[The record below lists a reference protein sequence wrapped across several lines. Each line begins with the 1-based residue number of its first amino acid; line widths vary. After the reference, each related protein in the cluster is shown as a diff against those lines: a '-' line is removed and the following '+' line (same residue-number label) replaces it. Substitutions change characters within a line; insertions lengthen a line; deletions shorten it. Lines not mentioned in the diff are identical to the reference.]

1 MRGKPATHGVFA
13 AVAVELSRDKTR
25 KVQASPLPEFDLVL
39 LAAAAAA
46 LLAGGL
52 VKGIIGIGTPLVV
65 IPVLTIFV
73 DVKLAVQLMAL
84 PLFLSNVFQGFRGRD
99 TLAVIGRL
107 APATIGLAGGIVA
120 GVMLAGKFPDA
131 VLLVVAGAAVSV
143 GAAATALAPGFKIPA
158 SLEKIAGFAAGA
170 LGGVLGG
177 LTTLFGPAVAL
188 YLTGLRLSPADFV
201 KAVSILYTV
210 GSGTLFVAVL
220 GVQSPAGDTLLL
232 SLAACLPL
240 LIGMVAGARI
250 RGMLP
255 QAALR
260 LFVLAVIFV
269 GGANMILRG
278 I

>member
-1 MRGKPATHGVFA
+1 MP
-13 AVAVELSRDKTR
+13 EL
-25 KVQASPLPEFDLVL
+25 DLVL
-39 LAAAAAA
+39 LAASVAA

-73 DVKLAVQLMAL
+73 DVKIAVQLMAL

-99 TLAVIGRL
+99 TFAVIGRL
-107 APATIGLAGGIVA
+107 LPTTIGLAGGIVV
-120 GVMLAGKFPDA
+120 GVMLAGKLPDA
-131 VLLVVAGAAVSV
+131 VLLVVAGAAVCV
-143 GAAATALAPGFKIPA
+143 GAMATALAPGFKIPE
-158 SLEKIAGFAAGA
+158 SLEKIAGFIAGA
-170 LGGVLGG
+170 VGGVLGG

-188 YLTGLRLSPADFV
+188 YLTGLRLTPGDFV

-210 GSGTLFVAVL
+210 GSGSLFFAVL

-232 SLAACLPL
+232 SLAACPPL
-240 LIGMVAGARI
+240 FAGMVAGARI

-255 QAALR
+255 QVALR
-260 LFVLAVIFV
+260 MFVLAVIFI

>member
-1 MRGKPATHGVFA
+1 
-13 AVAVELSRDKTR
+13 
-25 KVQASPLPEFDLVL
+25 LPEIDLVL

-73 DVKLAVQLMAL
+73 DVKIAVQLMAL

-107 APATIGLAGGIVA
+107 TPTTVGLAGGIVV
-120 GVMLAGKFPDA
+120 GVMLAGKLPDA
-131 VLLVVAGAAVSV
+131 VLLVVAGAAVCV
-143 GAAATALAPGFKIPA
+143 GAGATALAPGFKIPA
-158 SLEKIAGFAAGA
+158 SLENIAGFAAGA
-170 LGGVLGG
+170 VGGVLGG

-188 YLTGLRLSPADFV
+188 YLTGLRLSPGDFV

-210 GSGTLFVAVL
+210 GSGSLFFAVL
-220 GVQSPAGDTLLL
+220 SVQSPAVDTLLL
-232 SLAACLPL
+232 SLAACPPL
-240 LIGMVAGARI
+240 FAGMVAGARI

>member
-25 KVQASPLPEFDLVL
+25 KVQASPLPEFDLVR
-39 LAAAAAA
+39 LAAAVAA

>member
-1 MRGKPATHGVFA
+1 M
-13 AVAVELSRDKTR
+13 
-25 KVQASPLPEFDLVL
+25 PEFDLVR

-84 PLFLSNVFQGFRGRD
+84 PPFLSNVFQGFRGRD
-99 TLAVIGRL
+99 
-107 APATIGLAGGIVA
+107 AGG
-120 GVMLAGKFPDA
+120 
-131 VLLVVAGAAVSV
+131 
-143 GAAATALAPGFKIPA
+143 
-158 SLEKIAGFAAGA
+158 
-170 LGGVLGG
+170 
-177 LTTLFGPAVAL
+177 
-188 YLTGLRLSPADFV
+188 
-201 KAVSILYTV
+201 
-210 GSGTLFVAVL
+210 
-220 GVQSPAGDTLLL
+220 QSPAGDTLQL

-255 QAALR
+255 QAVLR

>member
-1 MRGKPATHGVFA
+1 M
-13 AVAVELSRDKTR
+13 
-25 KVQASPLPEFDLVL
+25 PEFDHVL

-107 APATIGLAGGIVA
+107 AAATIGLAGGIVA
-120 GVMLAGKFPDA
+120 GVMLAGKFP
-131 VLLVVAGAAVSV
+131 
-143 GAAATALAPGFKIPA
+143 
-158 SLEKIAGFAAGA
+158 
-170 LGGVLGG
+170 
-177 LTTLFGPAVAL
+177 
-188 YLTGLRLSPADFV
+188 
-201 KAVSILYTV
+201 
-210 GSGTLFVAVL
+210 VAVL

>member
-1 MRGKPATHGVFA
+1 
-13 AVAVELSRDKTR
+13 
-25 KVQASPLPEFDLVL
+25 LPELDLVL
-39 LAAAAAA
+39 LAASVAA

-73 DVKLAVQLMAL
+73 DVKIAVQLMAL

-99 TLAVIGRL
+99 TFAVIGRL
-107 APATIGLAGGIVA
+107 LPTAIGLAGGIVV
-120 GVMLAGKFPDA
+120 GVMLAGKLPDA
-131 VLLVVAGAAVSV
+131 VLLVIAGAAVCV
-143 GAAATALAPGFKIPA
+143 GAAATALAPGFKIPE
-158 SLEKIAGFAAGA
+158 SLEKIAGFIAGA
-170 LGGVLGG
+170 VGGVLGG

-188 YLTGLRLSPADFV
+188 YLTGLRLTPGDFV

-210 GSGTLFVAVL
+210 GSGSLFFAVL

-232 SLAACLPL
+232 SLAACPPL
-240 LIGMVAGARI
+240 FAGMVAGARI

-260 LFVLAVIFV
+260 MFVLAVIFI

-278 I
+278 V